1 MDYSTCHAPVWRNP
15 QNNFTFSGSDG
26 LTEADLD
33 PFHGIEPVARS
44 LPVQARNRV
53 RHRVAAARR
62 LLAEAAQ
69 DANGSVSA
77 DPIVAAIAMLEDA
90 GRWLR

>member
-33 PFHGIEPVARS
+33 PFHGLEPV
-44 LPVQARNRV
+44 ARNRV